1 MCCVGYKVGS
11 NRDWTHEL
19 ASIQQSVTCHQLIFL
34 KTEENEVVFLYHLL
48 MEAVKIRKTAE
59 NYQDGM
65 QQEETE
71 GQKTEKEKL
80 SALIQIVYLQSQNRS
95 PSASVP
101 RHHQP
106 VGHVNLGDPEHTHFN
121 RIKPLFSNCFL
132 QTFLFLSVLSI
143 FITRLEITE
152 LSCFS
157 SSLSAPKP
165 SYSAQDY
172 HTTLLPFP

>member
-11 NRDWTHEL
+11 NRDWTREL

-71 GQKTEKEKL
+71 GQKTEKL
-80 SALIQIVYLQSQNRS
+80 SALIQIVYLYSQNRS

-172 HTTLLPFP
+172 RTTLLPFP